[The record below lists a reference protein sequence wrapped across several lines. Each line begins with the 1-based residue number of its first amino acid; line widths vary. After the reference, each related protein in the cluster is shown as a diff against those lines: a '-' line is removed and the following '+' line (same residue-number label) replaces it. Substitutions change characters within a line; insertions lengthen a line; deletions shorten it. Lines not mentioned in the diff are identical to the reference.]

1 MDFKD
6 YYQALGLERGASED
20 EVRKAY
26 RKLARKYHPDVS
38 KEPDAEQRMREI
50 NEANDVLR
58 DKEKRA
64 AYDAAGRPRRARRQP
79 ATADFQP
86 PPGWDEGFE
95 FHRGPGQ
102 GPADHADFSEFFS
115 SLFGAAERRGAERR
129 NYRARGEDHHAAIE
143 IALEDALN
151 GAEREI
157 TLRAQEIDAQGRP
170 EWKTRTLSVKI
181 PPGVHPGQ
189 YIRLAGQGMPGHGG
203 EPAGDLYLEVRIA
216 PHKLYRVEDRDLY
229 MTLPVTPT
237 EAALGAQVQVP
248 TPAGGVVEVTV
259 PRERAQRPQA
269 AAQGARPAGQ
279 AARPPLPA
287 AGDRAAAGRHRGRAQ
302 GLRATGAGRALRPA
316 PPSRSV
322 TTMATV
328 SVTAATARAHRIRS
342 PRTNSRMPAAP
353 RSSGSFSWSR
363 SASSKSRAPAERP
376 DDWRFHSADLQCA
389 LDARRL
395 ERDFG
400 VGLDAAALILDLEHE
415 VRRLKAVLR
424 AQGLERE

>member
-6 YYQALGLERGASED
+6 YYKTLGLERGASED

-38 KEPDAEQRMREI
+38 KEADADQRMREI

-64 AYDAAGRPRRARRQP
+64 AYDQLADHVARGGSPDGSFR
-79 ATADFQP
+79 P
-86 PPGWDEGFE
+86 PPNWDEGFE
-95 FHRGPGQ
+95 FHRGANQ

-115 SLFGAAERRGAERR
+115 SVFGAAERRGAERR

-157 TLRAQEIDAQGRP
+157 TLRSQELDAQGRP
-170 EWKTRTLSVKI
+170 EFKTRTLSVKI

-229 MTLPVTPT
+229 MTLPITPT
-237 EAALGAQVQVP
+237 EGALGAQVKVP
-248 TPAGGVVEVTV
+248 TPGGGVVEVTV
-259 PRERAQRPQA
+259 PPKARNGLKLRLKDRGLPGKPPGHLYLLLEIALPPADTDAARKAYEQLAQA
-269 AAQGARPAGQ
+269 APFDPR
-279 AARPPLPA
+279 
-287 AGDRAAAGRHRGRAQ
+287 RH
-302 GLRATGAGRALRPA
+302 L
-316 PPSRSV
+316 
-322 TTMATV
+322 
-328 SVTAATARAHRIRS
+328 
-342 PRTNSRMPAAP
+342 
-353 RSSGSFSWSR
+353 
-363 SASSKSRAPAERP
+363 
-376 DDWRFHSADLQCA
+376 
-389 LDARRL
+389 
-395 ERDFG
+395 G
-400 VGLDAAALILDLEHE
+400 V
-415 VRRLKAVLR
+415 
-424 AQGLERE
+424 